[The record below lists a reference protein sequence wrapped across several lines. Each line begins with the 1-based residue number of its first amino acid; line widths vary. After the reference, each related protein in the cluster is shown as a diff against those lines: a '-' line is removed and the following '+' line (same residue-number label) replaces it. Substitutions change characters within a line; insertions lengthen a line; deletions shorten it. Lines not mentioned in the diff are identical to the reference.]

1 MFFEDSIEVNAVVD
15 DCRTEASAVQ
25 VRLEMLFEGLAAY
38 AEVRHSFLGVETALA
53 GHDYPR
59 WRTAAS
65 WPMRRFSVK
74 TK

>member
-15 DCRTEASAVQ
+15 DCRTESSALQ

-38 AEVRHSFLGVETALA
+38 AEVRHCFLRIETALA

-59 WRTAAS
+59 WRTAAI
-65 WPMRRFSVK
+65 WLMKRFNVK